1 MVYLLFVLGYFALVI
16 GVSFVFPKRMTNLED
31 FYLASRSLSAFL
43 VFLTLAASWLGA
55 ASMLVTMDEAYASG
69 VSSFWIMGMPAVLT
83 VLVFFVFLARP
94 IRRLPILTLPDLAE
108 MRYGSAVR
116 HLAALLVVWYM
127 VLLAASQMVALGRF
141 LAPFLGL
148 SYFNSL
154 LLGTAVVL
162 LYTVRGGFR
171 SVVLT
176 DGLQFFL
183 LVVGLIGLFVFVLGG
198 VPVRDI
204 SGVAAQ
210 SGRTVHFAFFLDI
223 KKNLLITLSFTLA
236 WVISPIAW
244 QRIQAASEEK
254 QARLGLLAAAAA
266 FSLLYGLIVLIGLL
280 STNLLHPAQS
290 DEPVLAVLIS
300 QRTGLLLGAVVFVA
314 VTAAVMSTLDSAVN
328 TGALSLTRDIFQ
340 RMVSLRFQNTI
351 ALSRI
356 STLIVGG
363 LALLVATRFESI
375 LKTLGLAS
383 EIMAEGLFIPGVA
396 MLYLKR
402 RLPTAGLLSLCVGG
416 GYAVFGFLCQ
426 ARVIQIPWP
435 EWPYS
440 VPWGVGLSLAGFVL
454 GAAIDLT
461 RKPAGMPPNGR

>member
-1 MVYLLFVLGYFALVI
+1 MI
-16 GVSFVFPKRMTNLED
+16 GVSFVSPRRMKNLED

-55 ASMLVTMDEAYASG
+55 ASTLVSVDEASNSG

-83 VLVFFVFLARP
+83 VLVFFFALARP
-94 IRRLPILTLPDLAE
+94 IRRLPILTLPDLVE

-116 HLAALLVVWYM
+116 HLAAFLIVWYM

-141 LAPFLGL
+141 LSPFLGI
-148 SYFNSL
+148 SYLHSL

-183 LVVGLIGLFVFVLGG
+183 LVVGLIGLFIFLSGG
-198 VPVRDI
+198 VAFPDI
-204 SGVAAQ
+204 SALAAQ
-210 SGRTVHFAFFLDI
+210 TGRTGYFDFFFDI
-223 KKNLLITLSFTLA
+223 KKNLLITFSFTLA
-236 WVISPIAW
+236 WIISPLAW
-244 QRIQAASEEK
+244 QRIQAARGER
-254 QARLGLLAAAAA
+254 QARLGLLTAAAA

-280 STNLLHPAQS
+280 SSVLLQHDQS
-290 DEPVLAVLIS
+290 SGPLLAVLIS
-300 QRTGLLLGAVVFVA
+300 ERTGLLLGAVVFVA
-314 VTAAVMSTLDSAVN
+314 VVAAVMSTLDSAVN

-340 RMVSLRFQNTI
+340 RMVSPRFPHVI

-363 LALLVATRFESI
+363 LALMVATRFESI

-383 EIMAEGLFIPGVA
+383 EIMAEGMFIPGVA

-402 RLPTAGLLSLCVGG
+402 RLPVGGLLSLLLGG
-416 GYAVFGFLCQ
+416 GYAFFGFLCQ
-426 ARVIQIPWP
+426 AQVIHIPWP
-435 EWPYS
+435 EWPHS
-440 VPWGVGLSLAGFVL
+440 VPLGVGLCLAGFVL

-461 RKPAGMPPNGR
+461 RNPAGMPPNGL